1 MDAYAF
7 WCNLDR
13 ILGKQTLKSI
23 SEKAGLNY
31 RTIKNQRSAVRLP
44 SLSDAYVLASALGVS
59 IECLV
64 TGKERDSFPPRI
76 QTIAIRCLSASEED
90 LAPVWTRARD
100 MGYPIGG
107 KIPTHPYKCNLFF
120 SGQHTGLHGAP

>member
-1 MDAYAF
+1 MLYYLLMDAYAF

-44 SLSDAYVLASALGVS
+44 GLSDAYMLASALGVS
-59 IECLV
+59 VECLL

-90 LAPVWTRARD
+90 LALIERVLRIEAEKKPEGSEA
-100 MGYPIGG
+100 
-107 KIPTHPYKCNLFF
+107 L
-120 SGQHTGLHGAP
+120 A